1 MGSKMKSNADIIY
14 NHIEKQK
21 GDFVVPIEVNNDR
34 NLQHI
39 LTQYVCKHNIF
50 KKVIEEE
57 ERRKRA
63 EFNSN
68 ILMPYFLT
76 ELVKWEN
83 KVGVKSEFWSEQEHE
98 KFKYYFMSK
107 YKDMIK

>member
-1 MGSKMKSNADIIY
+1 MKSSTDIIY

-21 GDFVVPIEVNNDR
+21 GNFVIPIEIDNDE
-34 NLQHI
+34 NLI
-39 LTQYVCKHNIF
+39 YVLTQYVYKHNIF
-50 KKVIEEE
+50 KKVIEAE
-57 ERRKRA
+57 ERRQRA

-83 KVGVKSEFWSEQEHE
+83 KVGVKSEFWSEEEHNR
-98 KFKYYFMSK
+98 FKLYFMNK
-107 YKDMIK
+107 YGKMIT